1 VPRAGEAAGCFQSV
15 VFSER
20 HGDGESPGSVMWRIR
35 QEFDQMPGLCINR
48 AQAEQLWQLE
58 RSATAIALEALVA
71 IGYLRITRQ
80 GFVRADM
87 FH

>member
-1 VPRAGEAAGCFQSV
+1 MVGDNETAVDANAV
-15 VFSER
+15 AVSER
-20 HGDGESPGSVMWRIR
+20 DIGTALGGVIWRIR
-35 QEFDQMPGLCINR
+35 LEFDQMPGLCISR

-58 RSATAIALEALVA
+58 RSATAIAFEALVA
-71 IGYLRITRQ
+71 IGYLRVTRQ